1 MKILFSPSENKNEN
15 CSLFSLDE
23 KALIFPELFSLRIE
37 ILKRYENFI
46 QNSTFEEKQSLF
58 GLKNPKEIA
67 KFSSQNLRHVPT
79 QKAIM
84 LYSGTSYEYLNFAS
98 LKTEAKDYIFQNVL
112 IFSNLFGVVRASD
125 ALPFYKLK
133 QGQKLGNFSIENFY
147 KKHFTQ
153 ALDEFLKDDDIID
166 LRAGFYDKF
175 YTPKQNFSTY
185 KFLKNG
191 KVVSHF
197 AKAYRGILLRILAQ
211 NQVKNNAELLN
222 KLPQNL
228 RLKDIDK
235 QGLKQV
241 VILEILN

>member
-1 MKILFSPSENKNEN
+1 MKILFSPSESKNEI
-15 CSLFSLDE
+15 CPLPSLDE
-23 KALIFPELFSLRIE
+23 KALIFPNLFGLRME
-37 ILKRYENFI
+37 ILKHYEDFI
-46 QNSTFEEKQSLF
+46 QNSTFEEKQNLF
-58 GLKNPKEIA
+58 GLKNPKEVA
-67 KFSSQNLRHVPT
+67 KFSSQNLRQAPA

-84 LYSGTSYEYLNFAS
+84 LYSGTSYECLNFSS
-98 LKTEAKDYIFQNVL
+98 LKKNAKDYIFQNVL
-112 IFSNLFGVVRASD
+112 IFSNLFGVVRAND

-133 QGQKLGNFSIENFY
+133 QGQKLGSFSIENFY
-147 KKHFTQ
+147 KKHFSQ

-185 KFLKNG
+185 KFLKKG

-211 NQVKNNAELLN
+211 NQLKNNTELLN

-228 RLKDIDK
+228 KLKDIEK

-241 VILEILN
+241 VILEILD